1 MKKLFYTA
9 LALLAASCGSLKKE
23 AEPQKS
29 EILNFEESR
38 WLSADGESYKID
50 KNWWAKF
57 KNAEL
62 DGLIET
68 ALKDSAGLAI
78 MQQRILLAEQQVELG
93 RAAMRPVSDLSVSNT
108 FSQNNQTN
116 NVATQFKTSGA
127 LSWEL
132 DIWGKLSKLKKAAI
146 TEYKVS
152 EAEWRAAALKIIAQT
167 TQYYFQL
174 RQYDELL
181 MIHQQALQISD
192 TVQKHYQNR
201 ADAGLENDEK
211 AKAQLAESLRLKAN
225 ISDISRQRAISLN
238 QLAIILGQLPGKFE
252 LAQKSLTKSTS
263 FIDLPQKISADLLSN
278 RPDLIAAELRIKSA
292 WYNKEVA
299 RAAKLPEVS
308 FALTGETSAETIS
321 KLSGNWL
328 ALFMPKI
335 RFPAL
340 NPQVDIDIEKQRIN
354 LQIRQKEYRQAV
366 VVAVGEVE
374 NSLINLAQRKRQLSI
389 ERKRLETLKDAQ
401 RKSQDRFDEGLIT
414 PLEVLNYQQQVL
426 TSRQQILSLYTLL
439 LNDSVTLHNALG
451 GSW

>member
-68 ALKDSAGLAI
+68 ALKDSADLAI